1 MRGPRARV
9 AVDLDG
15 ATSPCRHR
23 GRLCRRTLRPGKGEP
38 AMGLFNGNFGNGDFL
53 LTMLEFFLFV
63 IWFWLLLAIFADLF
77 RDRDASGWAKALW
90 VVFVVV
96 LPYVGV
102 FVYLIARGRG
112 MAARSQ
118 EQAQAAQDSLD
129 ARIRSAAGTS
139 TSPS

>member
-1 MRGPRARV
+1 
-9 AVDLDG
+9 
-15 ATSPCRHR
+15 
-23 GRLCRRTLRPGKGEP
+23 
-38 AMGLFNGNFGNGDFL
+38 MGLFNGNFGNGDFL

-129 ARIRSAAGTS
+129 ARIRSASGTS
-139 TSPS
+139 TSPSDQITQAKGLLDSGAISQSEFDALKGKALAV